1 MFTKRALLAG
11 MAATGFSLAAARPAS
26 AQTYP
31 TRPVKMVVPLPAGSA
46 PDVRHRLIA
55 QALTQLWGQQ
65 VIVENRPGGGG
76 IIGTRAVLGEQPDG
90 YTLLAA
96 LASIYMILPAQ
107 QENLPFD
114 VNRDMIPIGLTAYEG
129 LVMACSPKLGVNSLA
144 EFIAL
149 AKKMPDKL
157 VIGTNPAGSL
167 PHITAKLFVDLTNTG
182 ITVVPYST
190 GGTADAIRDILG
202 GRVHAVIDGW
212 ASLRGGI
219 EFEGPHPAC
228 DSVAE
233 TVGSASRPAGCSRH
247 RSRLHLDRLAGA
259 HRALGDAGAD
269 RACPGRQPAQGSR
282 RSAAAEAT
290 SGNRPSVPATL
301 RRRVDALHRGR
312 AEVLAAARQEIRD
325 LSRPSGNMV
334 GGFALVAFPLGL
346 QLSRPATAT
355 PGVAHPDLE
364 LPWARQ

>member
-1 MFTKRALLAG
+1 MLNKRALLAG
-11 MAATGFSLAAARPAS
+11 MAATGVGLAIGQPAS

-31 TRPVKMVVPLPAGSA
+31 TRPVKIIVPLPAGSA

-76 IIGTRAVLGEQPDG
+76 IIGTRALLGDQPDG
-90 YTLLAA
+90 HTLLAA

-107 QENLPFD
+107 NEKLPFD
-114 VNRDMIPIGLTAYEG
+114 VNTDMIPIGLTAYEG

-167 PHITAKLFVDLTNTG
+167 PHITAKLFVDLTKTG
-182 ITVVPYST
+182 VAVVPYST
-190 GGTADAIRDILG
+190 GGTADAIRDIMG

-219 EFEGPHPAC
+219 ESKDLTPLAILSPKPIAMLPNLPVGA
-228 DSVAE
+228 A
-233 TVGSASRPAGCSRH
+233 TVPGFTSIGWQALTARRGTPEPIVQI
-247 RSRLHLDRLAGA
+247 
-259 HRALGDAGAD
+259 LGDSLRKVLDDPQLQKRLEDTGPEFQPLYGAELTRFIQD
-269 RACPGRQPAQGSR
+269 EQKFWLP
-282 RSAAAEAT
+282 
-290 SGNRPSVPATL
+290 
-301 RRRVDALHRGR
+301 
-312 AEVLAAARQEIRD
+312 LAKKY
-325 LSRPSGNMV
+325 SN
-334 GGFALVAFPLGL
+334 
-346 QLSRPATAT
+346 
-355 PGVAHPDLE
+355 
-364 LPWARQ
+364 

>member
-1 MFTKRALLAG
+1 MLTKRALLAG
-11 MAATGFSLAAARPAS
+11 MAATGFGLAGARPAS

-31 TRPVKMVVPLPAGSA
+31 TRPVKMVVPLPPGSA
-46 PDVRHRLIA
+46 PDVRHRFIA

-107 QENLPFD
+107 QENLPFN

-219 EFEGPHPAC
+219 ESKDLTPLAILSPKP
-228 DSVAE
+228 
-233 TVGSASRPAGCSRH
+233 SALIPD
-247 RSRLHLDRLAGA
+247 L
-259 HRALGDAGAD
+259 
-269 RACPGRQPAQGSR
+269 PV
-282 RSAAAEAT
+282 AAAA
-290 SGNRPSVPATL
+290 
-301 RRRVDALHRGR
+301 
-312 AEVLAAARQEIRD
+312 
-325 LSRPSGNMV
+325 
-334 GGFALVAFPLGL
+334 
-346 QLSRPATAT
+346 
-355 PGVAHPDLE
+355 
-364 LPWARQ
+364 

>member
-1 MFTKRALLAG
+1 MLTKRALLAG
-11 MAATGFSLAAARPAS
+11 MAASGFGLAAAGPAS

-31 TRPVKMVVPLPAGSA
+31 TRPVKMIVPLPPGSA

-76 IIGTRAVLGEQPDG
+76 IIGTRAMLGEQPDG

-107 QENLPFD
+107 NEKLPFD
-114 VNRDMIPIGLTAYEG
+114 VNKDMIPIGLTAYEG

-167 PHITAKLFVDLTNTG
+167 PHITAKLFVDLTKTA

-190 GGTADAIRDILG
+190 GGTADAIRDIMG

-212 ASLRGGI
+212 ASLRGAYRV
-219 EFEGPHPAC
+219 EGPHPAC
-228 DSVAE
+228 DPLAE
-233 TVGSASRPAGCSRH
+233 TVASASQPAGSNH
-247 RSRLHLDRLAGA
+247 DRSRLQLDRLAGA
-259 HRALGDAGAD
+259 HRAPRDTGAD
-269 RACPGRQPAQGSR
+269 HAGPEQQPAQGSR
-282 RSAAAEAT
+282 RSAAAKAAA
-290 SGNRPSVPATL
+290 GNRPRIPADVW
-301 RRRVDALHRGR
+301 RRVD
-312 AEVLAAARQEIRD
+312 
-325 LSRPSGNMV
+325 
-334 GGFALVAFPLGL
+334 PLY
-346 QLSRPATAT
+346 
-355 PGVAHPDLE
+355 PG
-364 LPWARQ
+364 